1 MSKVSLRL
9 LTALACLIVW
19 PTVAQASCDT
29 CKLIGN
35 LGSNSS
41 CFPAVNDVGVTQC
54 QVHSDPLAWPPSTW
68 CTEAGTF
75 CSTIVV
81 NGGGGGGGTGGGGG
95 GSCGGGGFCPAA
107 CFSCGGGGRPA
118 I

>member
-1 MSKVSLRL
+1 MSKISTSFFAAL
-9 LTALACLIVW
+9 LCLVVFSTA
-19 PTVAQASCDT
+19 AQASCEI
-29 CKLIGN
+29 CKLYGN
-35 LGSNSS
+35 MGSNSN

-54 QVHSDPLAWPPSTW
+54 QLHSDPLAFPPSVW

-81 NGGGGGGGTGGGGG
+81 NGGGGGGGGTGGG
-95 GSCGGGGFCPAA
+95 GSCHGGTGGCPAE
-107 CFSCGGGGRPA
+107 CFSCSGGGRPR

>member
-1 MSKVSLRL
+1 MAKITLRWL
-9 LTALACLIVW
+9 VVLACSIAW
-19 PTVAQASCDT
+19 PTVAQASCEI
-29 CKLIGN
+29 CKLYGN
-35 LGSNSS
+35 FSGNSN

-54 QVHSDPLAWPPSTW
+54 QLHYDPAAWPPAVW

-81 NGGGGGGGTGGGGG
+81 NGGGGGGGGTGGGGACLG
-95 GSCGGGGFCPAA
+95 GSGGCPAE
-107 CFSCGGGGRPA
+107 CFSCAGGRPA